1 MKLVYLGLG
10 SNLGDRQ
17 ANLERAIKGLEANE
31 IRILSRSSL
40 YETEPQDIAAQPWF
54 LNMAVKAETDLFPRR
69 LLACVH
75 RIEASLGRRRVVAK
89 GPRIIDIDILLYG
102 DTVITTP
109 ELVIPHPRMQDR
121 RFVLEPLLELS
132 PNLRHPISGRTVLSL
147 IGDVQGQEVQR
158 LPVT

>member
-1 MKLVYLGLG
+1 M
-10 SNLGDRQ
+10 
-17 ANLERAIKGLEANE
+17 
-31 IRILSRSSL
+31 
-40 YETEPQDIAAQPWF
+40 
-54 LNMAVKAETDLFPRR
+54 
-69 LLACVH
+69 
-75 RIEASLGRRRVVAK
+75 GRKTVVPK

-132 PNLRHPISGRTVLSL
+132 PKLRHPISGRTVLSL